1 MNYYDETLEKIEE
14 LINNKSFTE
23 AKRMILNELDLA
35 YVPKDFEEK
44 LNILLNKIKENSFE
58 VKHLSDEDI
67 TDYLKMDEN
76 HQLSAVEELNN
87 KNLRDYYDL
96 CNSYL
101 QSDGFINAKV
111 LLIDSLIRQEI
122 NKEYKLKRNDEIT
135 VFNPSQIVPPEE
147 SDGFKLCLSELRGYF
162 MKEPS
167 MLQMA
172 EQLLYKEALL
182 SLPDNIDEKD
192 SSYLAAK
199 IEKFITDAFN

>member
-1 MNYYDETLEKIEE
+1 
-14 LINNKSFTE
+14 
-23 AKRMILNELDLA
+23 
-35 YVPKDFEEK
+35 
-44 LNILLNKIKENSFE
+44 
-58 VKHLSDEDI
+58 
-67 TDYLKMDEN
+67 MDEN
-76 HQLSAVEELNN
+76 HQLIAVEELNN

-167 MLQMA
+167 MLQIA

-182 SLPDNIDEKD
+182 SLPDNIHEKD
-192 SSYLAAK
+192 SSYLAGK
-199 IEKFITDAFN
+199 IEKFITDAFE